1 MSLILVAA
9 AHANIVCASSP
20 QSQSILNGKNGVWLL
35 WFFFVTR
42 IIKHTYE
49 SLKYENIELVNKN
62 GI

>member
-35 WFFFVTR
+35 WFFVTR
-42 IIKHTYE
+42 IIRHTYE
-49 SLKYENIELVNKN
+49 SLKYENIELVDKN